1 MVEEILQWLKNISIF
16 LIFMT
21 TVLNLI
27 PEKEDKKPVQFFLG
41 IVMVLIFFQ
50 PVLKAGGLEQK
61 MAQTLDR
68 LTLEEEAAAME
79 NVQIRAESFEKQY
92 YVGAWEKETE
102 RQIRMYL
109 SESGIPGAA
118 VSVTLEPGNT
128 GEAKEIRIEAPMRQ
142 TSIYRE
148 EQKKQRE
155 MLDEKLTEIKSV
167 LSEVYGTD
175 PAHIMIEISTGT
187 KKTGEETEQPQET
200 AARPAGDAGLSVQE
214 EMEQRLCDA
223 LSQMDGVGAVH
234 VVVTLE
240 STGKKIVEKD
250 VPTRSTTEENKKGE
264 ETGSVTSSSQDEATV
279 YEKTQNGAETPYV
292 VSEEYPAVRGV
303 LVIAEGGG
311 NPVTIQEIQEA
322 VMALFQVGAN
332 KIKVVKMK

>member
-50 PVLKAGGLEQK
+50 PVLKVGGLEQK

-142 TSIYRE
+142 TSIYHE

-175 PAHIMIEISTGT
+175 PAHIMVEIS
-187 KKTGEETEQPQET
+187 E
-200 AARPAGDAGLSVQE
+200 
-214 EMEQRLCDA
+214 
-223 LSQMDGVGAVH
+223 
-234 VVVTLE
+234 
-240 STGKKIVEKD
+240 
-250 VPTRSTTEENKKGE
+250 
-264 ETGSVTSSSQDEATV
+264 
-279 YEKTQNGAETPYV
+279 
-292 VSEEYPAVRGV
+292 
-303 LVIAEGGG
+303 
-311 NPVTIQEIQEA
+311 
-322 VMALFQVGAN
+322 
-332 KIKVVKMK
+332 

>member
-50 PVLKAGGLEQK
+50 PVLKSGGLEQK
-61 MAQTLDR
+61 MEQTLDR

-92 YVGAWEKETE
+92 YVGAWEIETE
-102 RQIRMYL
+102 RPIRMYL

-142 TSIYRE
+142 ASIYRE

-175 PAHIMIEISTGT
+175 PAHIMVEIS
-187 KKTGEETEQPQET
+187 E
-200 AARPAGDAGLSVQE
+200 
-214 EMEQRLCDA
+214 
-223 LSQMDGVGAVH
+223 
-234 VVVTLE
+234 
-240 STGKKIVEKD
+240 
-250 VPTRSTTEENKKGE
+250 
-264 ETGSVTSSSQDEATV
+264 
-279 YEKTQNGAETPYV
+279 
-292 VSEEYPAVRGV
+292 
-303 LVIAEGGG
+303 
-311 NPVTIQEIQEA
+311 
-322 VMALFQVGAN
+322 
-332 KIKVVKMK
+332 

>member
-41 IVMVLIFFQ
+41 IVMVLILFQ
-50 PVLKAGGLEQK
+50 PVLEAGCLEQK

-155 MLDEKLTEIKSV
+155 MLNEKLTEIKSV

-175 PAHIMIEISTGT
+175 PAHIMVEIS
-187 KKTGEETEQPQET
+187 E
-200 AARPAGDAGLSVQE
+200 
-214 EMEQRLCDA
+214 
-223 LSQMDGVGAVH
+223 
-234 VVVTLE
+234 
-240 STGKKIVEKD
+240 
-250 VPTRSTTEENKKGE
+250 
-264 ETGSVTSSSQDEATV
+264 
-279 YEKTQNGAETPYV
+279 
-292 VSEEYPAVRGV
+292 
-303 LVIAEGGG
+303 
-311 NPVTIQEIQEA
+311 
-322 VMALFQVGAN
+322 
-332 KIKVVKMK
+332 

>member
-1 MVEEILQWLKNISIF
+1 MIIGTNAENGCYNILVKRGAIDDDGAFSAFAKNEKTLIVTDDGVPEDYIRRISAHFKDPVLIALPQGEKSKNTENYLFLLRTMLHGGFTRHDGVVAAGGGMVEEIPQWLKNISIF

-175 PAHIMIEISTGT
+175 PAHIMVEIS
-187 KKTGEETEQPQET
+187 E
-200 AARPAGDAGLSVQE
+200 
-214 EMEQRLCDA
+214 
-223 LSQMDGVGAVH
+223 
-234 VVVTLE
+234 
-240 STGKKIVEKD
+240 
-250 VPTRSTTEENKKGE
+250 
-264 ETGSVTSSSQDEATV
+264 
-279 YEKTQNGAETPYV
+279 
-292 VSEEYPAVRGV
+292 
-303 LVIAEGGG
+303 
-311 NPVTIQEIQEA
+311 
-322 VMALFQVGAN
+322 
-332 KIKVVKMK
+332 

>member
-1 MVEEILQWLKNISIF
+1 
-16 LIFMT
+16 MT

-27 PEKEDKKPVQFFLG
+27 PEKEDKKPVQFYLG

-50 PVLKAGGLEQK
+50 AVLNAGGLEQK

-175 PAHIMIEISTGT
+175 PAHIMVEIS
-187 KKTGEETEQPQET
+187 E
-200 AARPAGDAGLSVQE
+200 
-214 EMEQRLCDA
+214 
-223 LSQMDGVGAVH
+223 
-234 VVVTLE
+234 
-240 STGKKIVEKD
+240 
-250 VPTRSTTEENKKGE
+250 
-264 ETGSVTSSSQDEATV
+264 
-279 YEKTQNGAETPYV
+279 
-292 VSEEYPAVRGV
+292 
-303 LVIAEGGG
+303 
-311 NPVTIQEIQEA
+311 
-322 VMALFQVGAN
+322 
-332 KIKVVKMK
+332 

>member
-1 MVEEILQWLKNISIF
+1 MVEEILYWLKNISIF

-27 PEKEDKKPVQFFLG
+27 PEKEDKKPVQFFHG

-50 PVLKAGGLEQK
+50 PVLKAGCLEQK

-175 PAHIMIEISTGT
+175 PAHIMVEIS
-187 KKTGEETEQPQET
+187 E
-200 AARPAGDAGLSVQE
+200 
-214 EMEQRLCDA
+214 
-223 LSQMDGVGAVH
+223 
-234 VVVTLE
+234 
-240 STGKKIVEKD
+240 
-250 VPTRSTTEENKKGE
+250 
-264 ETGSVTSSSQDEATV
+264 
-279 YEKTQNGAETPYV
+279 
-292 VSEEYPAVRGV
+292 
-303 LVIAEGGG
+303 
-311 NPVTIQEIQEA
+311 
-322 VMALFQVGAN
+322 
-332 KIKVVKMK
+332 

>member
-27 PEKEDKKPVQFFLG
+27 PEKEDKKPVLFFLG

-50 PVLKAGGLEQK
+50 PVLKEGGLEQK

-155 MLDEKLTEIKSV
+155 ILDEKLTEIKSV

-175 PAHIMIEISTGT
+175 PAHIMVEIS
-187 KKTGEETEQPQET
+187 E
-200 AARPAGDAGLSVQE
+200 
-214 EMEQRLCDA
+214 
-223 LSQMDGVGAVH
+223 
-234 VVVTLE
+234 
-240 STGKKIVEKD
+240 
-250 VPTRSTTEENKKGE
+250 
-264 ETGSVTSSSQDEATV
+264 
-279 YEKTQNGAETPYV
+279 
-292 VSEEYPAVRGV
+292 
-303 LVIAEGGG
+303 
-311 NPVTIQEIQEA
+311 
-322 VMALFQVGAN
+322 
-332 KIKVVKMK
+332 

>member
-41 IVMVLIFFQ
+41 IVMVLIF
-50 PVLKAGGLEQK
+50 LEQK

-175 PAHIMIEISTGT
+175 PAHIMVEIS
-187 KKTGEETEQPQET
+187 E
-200 AARPAGDAGLSVQE
+200 
-214 EMEQRLCDA
+214 
-223 LSQMDGVGAVH
+223 
-234 VVVTLE
+234 
-240 STGKKIVEKD
+240 
-250 VPTRSTTEENKKGE
+250 
-264 ETGSVTSSSQDEATV
+264 
-279 YEKTQNGAETPYV
+279 
-292 VSEEYPAVRGV
+292 
-303 LVIAEGGG
+303 
-311 NPVTIQEIQEA
+311 
-322 VMALFQVGAN
+322 
-332 KIKVVKMK
+332 

>member
-41 IVMVLIFFQ
+41 IVMVLIFSQ

-128 GEAKEIRIEAPMRQ
+128 GEAKEIRIEAP
-142 TSIYRE
+142 SIYRE

-175 PAHIMIEISTGT
+175 PAHIMVEIS
-187 KKTGEETEQPQET
+187 E
-200 AARPAGDAGLSVQE
+200 
-214 EMEQRLCDA
+214 
-223 LSQMDGVGAVH
+223 
-234 VVVTLE
+234 
-240 STGKKIVEKD
+240 
-250 VPTRSTTEENKKGE
+250 
-264 ETGSVTSSSQDEATV
+264 
-279 YEKTQNGAETPYV
+279 
-292 VSEEYPAVRGV
+292 
-303 LVIAEGGG
+303 
-311 NPVTIQEIQEA
+311 
-322 VMALFQVGAN
+322 
-332 KIKVVKMK
+332 

>member
-1 MVEEILQWLKNISIF
+1 
-16 LIFMT
+16 
-21 TVLNLI
+21 
-27 PEKEDKKPVQFFLG
+27 
-41 IVMVLIFFQ
+41 
-50 PVLKAGGLEQK
+50 
-61 MAQTLDR
+61 
-68 LTLEEEAAAME
+68 ME

-175 PAHIMIEISTGT
+175 PAHLLSRFRSCPAYPLRFQ
-187 KKTGEETEQPQET
+187 GEAALHTSSFHRSAYRRDAFPFQGRLE
-200 AARPAGDAGLSVQE
+200 ARPSHPGLGFRCGRFFSGAGCRA
-214 EMEQRLCDA
+214 A
-223 LSQMDGVGAVH
+223 SQPRH
-234 VVVTLE
+234 
-240 STGKKIVEKD
+240 
-250 VPTRSTTEENKKGE
+250 
-264 ETGSVTSSSQDEATV
+264 AT
-279 YEKTQNGAETPYV
+279 
-292 VSEEYPAVRGV
+292 
-303 LVIAEGGG
+303 
-311 NPVTIQEIQEA
+311 
-322 VMALFQVGAN
+322 
-332 KIKVVKMK
+332 